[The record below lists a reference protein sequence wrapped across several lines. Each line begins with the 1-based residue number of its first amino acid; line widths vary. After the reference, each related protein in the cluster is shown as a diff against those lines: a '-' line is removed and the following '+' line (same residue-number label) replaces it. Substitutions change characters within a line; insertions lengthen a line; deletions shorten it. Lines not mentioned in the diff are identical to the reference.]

1 MADHELR
8 PLIADAGVLFEG
20 PRWRDGVWWVSDI
33 FGRQVSTVSPDGV
46 LTPVLALP
54 ERPSGLGWLPDGSL
68 LVVSQLDSRILRRHE
83 SGEVTVHADLAHVAG
98 GARGLL
104 NDMVVDEDGRAWV
117 GEFGFDYDVR
127 PPTFA
132 PANVY
137 RVESDGSVHVAADD
151 LAFPNGMVLSVDSSE
166 LIVGETFGGRY
177 SAYPIGADGQLGPRR
192 TWAQLG
198 DSPPPGPL
206 PEMREALTFTPDGC
220 CLDADG
226 RIWSADPKGR
236 RLVLLE
242 EGGRVVEEVPA
253 PDGRAFIACM
263 LGGERGRTLLASV
276 VPSPHDYVSRH
287 AALFTIEVD
296 VPHGGRP

>member
-1 MADHELR
+1 
-8 PLIADAGVLFEG
+8 
-20 PRWRDGVWWVSDI
+20 
-33 FGRQVSTVSPDGV
+33 
-46 LTPVLALP
+46 
-54 ERPSGLGWLPDGSL
+54 
-68 LVVSQLDSRILRRHE
+68 
-83 SGEVTVHADLAHVAG
+83 
-98 GARGLL
+98 
-104 NDMVVDEDGRAWV
+104 
-117 GEFGFDYDVR
+117 
-127 PPTFA
+127 
-132 PANVY
+132 
-137 RVESDGSVHVAADD
+137 
-151 LAFPNGMVLSVDSSE
+151 MVLSVDGSE

-177 SAYPIGADGQLGPRR
+177 SAYAIGTDGHLGPRR

-206 PEMREALTFTPDGC
+206 SQMRQALTFTPDGC

-287 AALFTIEVD
+287 GALFTIEVD